1 MIENLKL
8 TAAGDRMLG
17 WAEGNSVRY
26 VVATLEA
33 APPAAGRKEP
43 APPLNL
49 ALVIDASG
57 SMSGEK
63 LESAKKAALGV
74 AKRLRDAD
82 RLSIV
87 SFASEAMIHVGAAKL
102 TAEARKGVRAAIRT
116 LATRGETNLSDGW
129 LTGAECVAR
138 AIAGT
143 GVNRVILLSD
153 GAANA
158 GMVDPGELACHASEL
173 AKRGIATSCVG
184 IGDGYETS
192 ALQAIAEYGGGRL
205 HDAEFAGEI
214 IEALGGELGELADL
228 AARDVSLALHVP
240 ATARAALVGSA
251 PATVGAGSL
260 SVYTGALLAGR
271 PRSFVFRITLPAG
284 EIGDMLLF
292 GVSARGTAPDGATLE
307 APPAEVI
314 FTFVE
319 GARNNRQPRDQVAS
333 MAVATAWHAQILQT
347 SARMNRAGERRQAR
361 RYLEREL
368 QFFERYCTGLPQAL
382 LLLKEIALLK
392 QNIDRDWDE
401 RTRKEME
408 VASYLRQ
415 TNRADYRNPR
425 SSWANR
431 LNKGPDP
438 NGEPL

>member
-8 TAAGDRMLG
+8 TAAADRLLA

-26 VVATLEA
+26 VVASLEA
-33 APPAAGRKEP
+33 ALPKVGRKEP
-43 APPLNL
+43 APPVNL

-57 SMSGEK
+57 SMAGEK

-74 AKRLRDAD
+74 AKQLRDTD

-87 SFASEAMIHVGAAKL
+87 SFASEAIVHVEAARL
-102 TAEARKGVRAAIRT
+102 TADARKGMRAAVRALT
-116 LATRGETNLSDGW
+116 TRDETNLSDGW
-129 LTGAECVAR
+129 LTGAECVAK
-138 AIAGT
+138 AVAGT

-158 GMVDPGELACHASEL
+158 GMADPGQLACHASEL

-184 IGDGYETS
+184 IGNGYETS
-192 ALQAIAEYGGGRL
+192 VLQAIAEYGGGRL
-205 HDAEFAGEI
+205 HDAEFGGEI
-214 IEALGGELGELADL
+214 IEALMGELGEIGDL

-251 PATVGAGSL
+251 PAMVGAGSL
-260 SVYTGALLAGR
+260 SVYAGMLLVGK

-284 EIGDMLLF
+284 KIGDTLLF
-292 GVSARGTAPDGATLE
+292 GVSARGTAPGGATLE
-307 APPAEVI
+307 APLAEVI
-314 FTFVE
+314 FTLVE
-319 GARNNRQPRDQVAS
+319 GARNNRQPRDEAAS

-347 SARMNRAGERRQAR
+347 AARMNRAGERRQAR
-361 RYLEREL
+361 RYIEREL
-368 QFFERYCTGLPQAL
+368 QFFERYCAGLSQAL

-415 TNRADYRNPR
+415 TNRIDYRAPR

-431 LNKGPDP
+431 LNKG
-438 NGEPL
+438 L